1 MKQSL
6 PILLTRRDVIRTSA
20 AAALGMMLS
29 DVPAMAGPF
38 TREEFDRLVP
48 ADKKLDKAWVD
59 SLFAKGTP
67 QLLEGEQLKYVGMPV
82 GGIGAGQ
89 VYLSGDGRLTHWD
102 IFNNTPGTNQAHYA
116 KPFSPAGPFE
126 QGFALNVGGKTVAL
140 DQAGFAKV
148 TFRGEYPIGVVK
160 YEDPAQPVAVMLEA
174 FSPFIPLATDDSNLP
189 ATVMSYTLRNTSAA
203 AIDAEIVGTLQNA
216 ACIGLKTAAGVLRNR
231 IVQNDASAMLVC
243 SVEAPADAK
252 KDHRPDIEFEN
263 WSKPTY
269 EGWDVE
275 GTAFGKGPIDK
286 KQIPKYQGDVGGDS
300 PRVVNSHASAD
311 GATVGEKDKAT
322 GRLLS
327 KEFTIEREFI
337 KFFIGGGQGPEGSR
351 HGLNLLIDG
360 KSVLRAAG
368 HNDNKMSLATFD
380 VRPYVGKK
388 AKLELIDAEGVEWC
402 NIGLGRITFTDHPDG
417 GVPLVDRPDF
427 GTMALA
433 VLGNGE
439 RVVSADETA
448 GTGTKLVGQVGRK
461 LHLEAGQSVT
471 VNFVV
476 AWHMPNLSIKGKL
489 GNVGRY
495 YASRFAS
502 ADVVIE
508 HVIKDFDRLATQTR
522 LWRDTWYDSSLPVWF
537 LDRTFLNTSILA
549 SSTTY
554 LFKDRRY
561 YGDEGVG
568 CCPGTCGHV
577 YHYAHAAGR
586 LFPDLERDL
595 RQRVDFGL
603 AMKDDGAIRF
613 RAEYNDGPAVD
624 GQAGT
629 ILRALREHQMSA
641 GDEFL
646 KQNWPA
652 IKKATNWLINKDE
665 NADGLI
671 ESNQHN
677 TLDAD
682 WFGKVAWLSGLYL
695 SSLSA
700 AAVMADRM
708 GDKEF
713 AGTCRSILKTG
724 SENLVRELFDG
735 DYFIN
740 RVDPAHANAINSG
753 TGCEIDQVFG
763 QSWAFQVGLPRVL
776 PVEQTRKALASLWR
790 YNFAPDV
797 GPYREANK
805 PGRWYAMP
813 GEAGLLMCTFPR
825 KDWDF
830 EKAVGKGHRGF
841 AGYFNECMNGFEYQ
855 AAGHMIWEGM
865 VTEGLAITRAV
876 HDRYSP
882 ERRNP
887 WNEVECGDHYARS
900 MASYGVYLAACGFE
914 YDGPAGRIG
923 FAPRLTP
930 NDFKCAFT
938 AAQAW
943 GTFSQKQNAQTLT
956 ADVTVRYGRLRLTTL
971 KLGEVGKN
979 SPARVSASVAGKDVP
994 VKLSTNDAG
1003 AEIAFAEEII
1013 LEAGQTLTLSL
1024 TGA

>member
-6 PILLTRRDVIRTSA
+6 PILLTRRDVIKTSA
-20 AAALGMMLS
+20 TAALVMMLGES
-29 DVPAMAGPF
+29 PAMAGPF

-67 QLLEGEQLKYVGMPV
+67 QVLEGEELKYVGMPV

-89 VYLSGDGRLTHWD
+89 VYLSGDGRLLHWD
-102 IFNNTPGTNQAHYA
+102 VFNVVTGTNHAHYA
-116 KPFSPAGPFE
+116 HPFSLVSPFE
-126 QGFALNVGGKTVAL
+126 QGFALNIGGKTVAL
-140 DQAGFAKV
+140 DKSGFAKV

-160 YEDPAQPVAVMLEA
+160 YEDPSQPVAVTLEA
-174 FSPFIPLATDDSNLP
+174 FSPFIPLSTEDSNLP
-189 ATVMSYTLRNTSAA
+189 ATVMSYTVRNTSASA
-203 AIDAEIVGTLQNA
+203 VDVEIIGSLQNA
-216 ACIGLKTAAGVLRNR
+216 ACIGLRSAAGVLRNR
-231 IVQNDASAMLVC
+231 VVQTDGAATLVC
-243 SVEAPADAK
+243 SAESLENAK
-252 KDHRPDIEFEN
+252 KEHRPDIEFEN

-269 EGWDVE
+269 EGWEVE
-275 GTAFGKGPIDK
+275 GSAFGKGPIDK
-286 KQIPKYQGDVGGDS
+286 KQIPKYQGDVGGDT
-300 PRVVNSHASAD
+300 PRVVNSHATAD
-311 GATVGEKDKAT
+311 GSTIAEKDKAT

-327 KEFTIEREFI
+327 KAFTVERDFI
-337 KFFIGGGQGPEGSR
+337 KFFIGGGEGPAGSR
-351 HGLNLLIDG
+351 HGLNLLVDG
-360 KSVLRAAG
+360 KSVLRATG
-368 HNDNKMSLATFD
+368 HNDNKMAIATFD
-380 VRPYVGKK
+380 VRPYLGKK
-388 AKLELIDAEGVEWC
+388 AQLELIDADGVEWC
-402 NIGLGRITFTDHPDG
+402 NIGLGRITFTDRPDG
-417 GVPLVDRPDF
+417 SEALVDRPDF

-433 VLGNGE
+433 VLGAGL
-439 RVVSADETA
+439 RVVSADQTA
-448 GTGTKLVGQVGRK
+448 ATGTKLVGHVGRK
-461 LHLEAGQSVT
+461 LHLEAGKTVT
-471 VNFVV
+471 VSFII
-476 AWHMPNLSIKGKL
+476 AWHMPNLSLTGTLGK
-489 GNVGRY
+489 VGRY

-502 ADVVIE
+502 AGAVIE
-508 HVIKDFDRLATQTR
+508 HMIKDFDRLSAHTR
-522 LWRDTWYDSSLPVWF
+522 LWRDTWYDSTLPVWF

-561 YGDEGVG
+561 YGFEGVG

-577 YHYAHAAGR
+577 YHYAHACGR

-603 AMKDDGAIRF
+603 AMNNDGAIRF

-641 GDEFL
+641 DDAFL
-646 KQNWPA
+646 KRNWPA
-652 IKKATNWLINKDE
+652 IKKATNWLIKKDG
-665 NADGLI
+665 NTDGLI
-671 ESNQHN
+671 ESAQHN

-695 SSLSA
+695 ASLSA

-708 GDKEF
+708 ADKEF
-713 AGTCRSILKTG
+713 ADTCRSILKSG
-724 SENLVRELFDG
+724 SENLTRELFAG
-735 DYFIN
+735 EYFIN
-740 RVDPAHANAINSG
+740 LVSPNHPESINSG

-776 PVEQTRKALASLWR
+776 PVEQTRKALASLWQF
-790 YNFAPDV
+790 NFAPDV
-797 GPYREANK
+797 GPFREANK

-830 EKAVGKGHRGF
+830 KKAGGTVNRGF

-855 AAGHMIWEGM
+855 VAGHMIWEGM
-865 VTEGLAITRAV
+865 VMEGLAVTRAV
-876 HDRYSP
+876 HDRYAAS
-882 ERRNP
+882 RRNP

-914 YDGPAGRIG
+914 YDGPTGRIG
-923 FAPRLTP
+923 FSPRLTP
-930 NDFKCAFT
+930 DDFKCAFT
-938 AAQAW
+938 SAQGW
-943 GTFSQKQNAQTLT
+943 GTFRQKRNAQSLT
-956 ADVTVRYGRLRLTTL
+956 ADLTVRFGRLRLKNL
-971 KLGEVGKN
+971 KLGELPKTAPG
-979 SPARVSASVAGKDVP
+979 RVSTSIAGKDVP
-994 VKLSTNDAG
+994 AKLTTSDAG
-1003 AEIAFAEEII
+1003 AEIAFTYELI